1 MEGKT
6 VEKSPKKN
14 SKAEK
19 GGLKHLGE
27 LSTINW
33 LRKRFNNQTKI
44 QYLNAPAEL
53 RKHIEI
59 ERVFKAFD
67 EDGSNSLDVHELYE
81 MFCDNNIHITKQEL
95 QDLFSIVDEDGSGEL
110 SLDEFKIFSFSEEA
124 NRKFRTIINK
134 IREDEMMK
142 PKHERAPFLP
152 FNFGTLLNYLSQKT
166 KRQKLRNKIFGSDQ
180 LDVEKA

>member
-6 VEKSPKKN
+6 GEKSPKKN
-14 SKAEK
+14 SKAEM

-27 LSTINW
+27 MSTINW

-81 MFCDNNIHITKQEL
+81 MFPYE
-95 QDLFSIVDEDGSGEL
+95 FG
-110 SLDEFKIFSFSEEA
+110 SLDI
-124 NRKFRTIINK
+124 
-134 IREDEMMK
+134 
-142 PKHERAPFLP
+142 
-152 FNFGTLLNYLSQKT
+152 
-166 KRQKLRNKIFGSDQ
+166 
-180 LDVEKA
+180 